1 MDGMAVIQ
9 RVQLSGEITTHP
21 MFSGV
26 GYFIDGAM
34 FGIDFDG
41 LFYVKANGLLKQQ
54 CKQAGWRPYIYR
66 KNQKIVTNYY
76 ALPDDCINN
85 SERLVSLID
94 RVVEAAKHDFQSRL
108 EQKVRPT
115 KLRDLPNMRLS
126 TEILLKQIEIT
137 SVEEL
142 REVGAA
148 QAYVW
153 IRDRLTLDVS
163 ERLLFRLEGALVQRH
178 WMCLGETKQQTLI
191 DRVLMLSLS
200 PRSECTEQKSS

>member
-9 RVQLSGEITTHP
+9 RVQLSGAITTHP

-41 LFYVKANGLLKQQ
+41 LFYVKANGPLKQQ

-76 ALPDDCINN
+76 ALPDDYINN
-85 SERLVSLID
+85 SERLVLLID

-126 TEILLKQIEIT
+126 TEVLLKRVGIT

>member
-9 RVQLSGEITTHP
+9 RVQLSGTITTQP

-41 LFYVKANGLLKQQ
+41 LFYVKANGPLKQQ
-54 CKQAGWRPYIYR
+54 CKQAGWQSYVYR
-66 KNQKIVTNYY
+66 NNQTIVTNYY
-76 ALPDDCINN
+76 ALPEEYLHCP
-85 SERLVSLID
+85 ERLRSLITQ
-94 RVVEAAKHDFQSRL
+94 VVAFAKFGVQSRL
-108 EQKVRPT
+108 EKKERPT
-115 KLRDLPNMRLS
+115 NLKDLPNMRQS
-126 TEILLKQIEIT
+126 TEVLLKRIGIT

-200 PRSECTEQKSS
+200 PRSECAEQKSS